1 MSTKTRWQQV
11 QLVEKLT
18 DYLLDED
25 TSLTERIAM
34 IIETAEELRG
44 A

>member
-11 QLVEKLT
+11 QLVEELI

-25 TSLTERIAM
+25 TSLAECIAM
-34 IIETAEELRG
+34 IIKTAEELRG